1 MDYSVCGHKDDILT
15 SNRLHILLLLSN
27 NRAHILHEVMNFV
40 YQRISVIVF
49 SSMLVYFTIMR
60 ALKIWASICVFE
72 LVSSSMLV
80 CFTLVRALKIWALVV
95 IFESSISSSR
105 LSLRLA
111 CLCPSSL
118 IYALFI
124 MPLYGLGFQV

>member
-1 MDYSVCGHKDDILT
+1 MDYSVYGHKDDILI

-40 YQRISVIVF
+40 YQRISVIIF

-60 ALKIWASICVFE
+60 ALKVWASICVFE

-80 CFTLVRALKIWALVV
+80 CFTLVRALKIWALV

-111 CLCPSSL
+111 CLCPPSL
-118 IYALFI
+118 IYYLFI
-124 MPLYGLGFQV
+124 MPLYRLCFRV